1 VELRTSRHLSG
12 GGGGGGIKVQPRRT
26 SSRIVRSVHHLPLCI
41 FANNL
46 RRRRLGVGAV
56 CEADSKLFNFF
67 ITLKLFYTYKLL
79 IFSSHRFN
87 FN

>member
-1 VELRTSRHLSG
+1 MELRTSRHLSG

-46 RRRRLGVGAV
+46 RRRRLWVGAV
-56 CEADSKLFNFF
+56 CEADSNFS
-67 ITLKLFYTYKLL
+67 T
-79 IFSSHRFN
+79 FSSH
-87 FN
+87 